1 MPPPGWALEAID
13 GFVDGDPADRWVPSL
28 RAAIEA
34 QVAEHFPGTDMRSLP
49 AELAVVLEWTGDP
62 AALEVVDAL
71 GLGFAYEDRGLMRAS
86 IDSLDTVGWP
96 PELDLVD
103 IVLKRHDP

>member
-1 MPPPGWALEAID
+1 M
-13 GFVDGDPADRWVPSL
+13 DR
-28 RAAIEA
+28 A
-34 QVAEHFPGTDMRSLP
+34 
-49 AELAVVLEWTGDP
+49 P
-62 AALEVVDAL
+62 AARVVVDAL